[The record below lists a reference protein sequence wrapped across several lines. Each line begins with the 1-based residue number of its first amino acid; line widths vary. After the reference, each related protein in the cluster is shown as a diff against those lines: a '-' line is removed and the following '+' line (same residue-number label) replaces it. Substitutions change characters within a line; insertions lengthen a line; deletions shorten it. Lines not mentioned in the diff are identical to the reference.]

1 MQGPFDIFIENIN
14 TLISERLVFLCSNVH
29 RDREKKQCRFF
40 YNAVYLVRFVLEN
53 TEKMEE
59 LEKRD

>member
-29 RDREKKQCRFF
+29 RDREKKQCS
-40 YNAVYLVRFVLEN
+40 AVYLVRFVLEN